1 MNFRIRP
8 TLEEPELN
16 FIPLIDVL
24 LVTVIFLVITTNFS
38 KEAQLRIKL
47 PEASADAALEPNSIR
62 VAIDAKGQYFINGSQ
77 LINNNADVLRR
88 TLQKAAGN
96 RKDPVIVL
104 YADGKTPHE
113 AVIRAMD
120 AARRLG
126 FTHLTFATQ
135 PPNTEK
141 RER

>member
-1 MNFRIRP
+1 MKFRERRSI
-8 TLEEPELN
+8 EEPELN

-24 LVTVIFLVITTNFS
+24 LVTVIFLVITTNFA

-47 PEASADAALEPNSIR
+47 PEASIESKLEPNAVRI
-62 VAIDAKGQYFINGSQ
+62 AIDAKGQYFINGSQ
-77 LINNNADVLRR
+77 LLNNGTEVLRR
-88 TLQKAAGN
+88 ALQQAAGSN
-96 RKDPVIVL
+96 KDPVIVL
-104 YADGKTPHE
+104 YADAKTPHE

-120 AARRLG
+120 VARRLG

-135 PPNTEK
+135 PPNAEK